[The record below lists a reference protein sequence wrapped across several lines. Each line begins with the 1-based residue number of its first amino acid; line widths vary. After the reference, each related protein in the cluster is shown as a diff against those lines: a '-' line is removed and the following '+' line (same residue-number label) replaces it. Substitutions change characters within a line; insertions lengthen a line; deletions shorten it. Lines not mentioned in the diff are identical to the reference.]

1 MNLGAAP
8 IKICF
13 ISPKA
18 YPLFNPDVE
27 KIFGGAEVDLY
38 LLSTELVKDENFHV
52 SIITADYGQDK
63 IETIEGVRILKSL
76 DLNKNQLNG
85 AIKIWKA
92 LREADAEMY
101 MMETISLGVF
111 LVALFCK
118 IHRKT
123 FLYRT
128 SHTVACDGTYLKRHP
143 ILGRIFNWA
152 WGTAKI
158 VFVQNESDKE
168 SLKRTTGAASIV
180 MPNAHRLPLLT
191 ENKRD
196 IILWVGRS
204 IKFKRP
210 ELFVKLAEACP
221 QQNFLMI
228 CQHATG
234 DKDYDQLVNKA
245 RNVANLEFIE
255 RVPFNEVENY
265 FKRAKVFICTSEG
278 EGFPNTYVQAC
289 KNGTPILSLAVNPDD
304 FINKHNCGLCAN
316 DNWDLFVQNLKK
328 VIDTGKW
335 KELGRN
341 ARKYA
346 ENKHD
351 IKKVADE
358 YKEWFQSLTQ
368 ND

>member
-1 MNLGAAP
+1 MNPGTTP

-18 YPLFNPDVE
+18 YPLFNPDV
-27 KIFGGAEVDLY
+27 KKLFGGAEVDLY
-38 LLSTELVKDENFHV
+38 LLSTELVKDENFKV
-52 SIITADYGQDK
+52 SFITADYGQDE
-63 IETIEGVRILKSL
+63 IEMIEGVRIIKSL
-76 DLNKNQLNG
+76 DFSKNSLTG
-85 AIKIWKA
+85 AIKIWQA
-92 LREADAEMY
+92 LRKADADIY

-118 IHRKT
+118 INKKT

-152 WGTAKI
+152 WGTARI
-158 VFVQNESDKE
+158 VFVQNESDRE
-168 SLKRTTGAASIV
+168 NLKRTTGATSIV

-191 ENKRD
+191 ENNRD

-204 IKFKRP
+204 VKFKRP
-210 ELFVKLAEACP
+210 ELFVKLAETCP
-221 QQNFLMI
+221 QQNFVMV

-234 DKDYDQLVNKA
+234 DKDYDQLVNRA
-245 RNVANLEFIE
+245 RSLKNLEFIE
-255 RVPFNEVENY
+255 RVPFNEVDNY
-265 FKRAKVFICTSEG
+265 FKQAKVFICTSEG

-304 FINKHNCGLCAN
+304 FINKYNCGLCAN
-316 DNWDLFVQNLKK
+316 DNWDLFVQNLRE
-328 VIDTGKW
+328 VIDTDKF
-335 KELGRN
+335 KELGPN

-351 IKKVADE
+351 IKKVGDE
-358 YKEWFQSLTQ
+358 YKKLFHSLIK